1 LTLNQIKSIKTNFYP
16 IAHWYYIN
24 GLPTLKKINM
34 DHLELNRGKKEI
46 DRIKKSIF
54 NNPQWMKEIKK
65 KAKLNNMSVED
76 QVEADARYLYQQ
88 E

>member
-1 LTLNQIKSIKTNFYP
+1 
-16 IAHWYYIN
+16 
-24 GLPTLKKINM
+24 M

-46 DRIKKSIF
+46 DRIKESIF